1 MKRFLSVLIL
11 VLCVALCSGDGESQT
26 LPDIKD
32 GAQDLAMASEIGQFV
47 QNKIDE
53 MKSHLVKRDASLE
66 GDLANETS
74 MFEEDS
80 NDAEEEGD
88 EDDDDEEDDEDY
100 EDDEDEDYEDDDDE

>member
-1 MKRFLSVLIL
+1 
-11 VLCVALCSGDGESQT
+11 
-26 LPDIKD
+26 
-32 GAQDLAMASEIGQFV
+32 MASEIGQFV

-80 NDAEEEGD
+80 NDDEEEDD
-88 EDDDDEEDDEDY
+88 EDDDDEADDEDDEDY